1 MDVSIDVSISGCP
14 TAPRSVSPEIRG
26 VTNDSPP
33 AAKIGLFLSLF
44 RGRADVYPLRFESQR
59 TGRAGYAPAC
69 ANEWVRG
76 VCEKPRI
83 KCAVCPNRRF
93 PAVTDEVVRWHLS
106 GRDDQ
111 GRSFV
116 MGVYPMLQDETC
128 HFLAAD
134 FDRESW
140 QDDAGAFVETCGRL
154 DLPAALERSRSGNG
168 GHVWLFF
175 EEAISASLARR
186 LGSHVLTETMEDCPG
201 IGLDS
206 YDRFFQIR
214 IRCQREV
221 LET

>member
-1 MDVSIDVSISGCP
+1 
-14 TAPRSVSPEIRG
+14 
-26 VTNDSPP
+26 
-33 AAKIGLFLSLF
+33 
-44 RGRADVYPLRFESQR
+44 
-59 TGRAGYAPAC
+59 
-69 ANEWVRG
+69 
-76 VCEKPRI
+76 
-83 KCAVCPNRRF
+83 
-93 PAVTDEVVRWHLS
+93 
-106 GRDDQ
+106 
-111 GRSFV
+111 